1 MADQSSACPT
11 DDDAGDEWPSRAAA
25 AAAADA
31 TLWLWRLTWGPGG
44 LLIAAVTAIYV
55 VAMLAVPEL
64 RSAITA
70 ET

>member
-25 AAAADA
+25 AADA
-31 TLWLWRLTWGPGG
+31 TLWLWRMTWGPGG
-44 LLIAAVTAIYV
+44 LLIAAVAAIYV
-55 VAMLAVPEL
+55 FAMLAVPEL